1 MAPLAVIASGMVTAL
16 GFNAPATLA
25 ALRAGVSGV
34 GATPWPDIE
43 TGEPLNGARVRLPHW
58 WEGVGKLAD
67 LVAPA
72 IHECLQTEVQ
82 DSITDIPLLIGIA
95 GRNRPGRIEG
105 LDENLLDEIYARLDL
120 PRHKD
125 SQLFPFD
132 EAGCF
137 QALLAA
143 QNLLNHGNANYVV
156 VAGVDSFL
164 NSATLNGYMENR
176 RLMTAT
182 NSNGFFPSEAGT
194 AVLIGKYS
202 AQHADALCIYGLGLQ
217 QETATIGSTAPQHAK
232 GLTQAIRQAL
242 DNAGV
247 SLKDIA
253 YRITDLSGEHYK
265 FKEALFAAV
274 RVSSSETKTSL
285 DLWHPIEYLG
295 AIGAAVLPCLLA
307 QSMHAAQKSY
317 APGSLAICH
326 IGTDDG
332 IRAAMVVGLNK
343 RREGVTL

>member
-1 MAPLAVIASGMVTAL
+1 MAPLAVIACGMVTAL

-43 TGEPLNGARVRLPHW
+43 TGEPLRGARVRLPHW

-82 DSITDIPLLIGIA
+82 DSITDIPLLIGVA
-95 GRNRPGRIEG
+95 GRNRPGRVEG

-143 QNLLNHGNANYVV
+143 QNLLNHSNANYVV

-176 RLMTAT
+176 RLVTAT

-194 AVLIGKYS
+194 AALIGNYS
-202 AQHADALCIYGLGLQ
+202 ARHADALCIYGLGLQ
-217 QETATIGSTAPQHAK
+217 QEIATINSTEPLQAK
-232 GLTQAIRQAL
+232 GLTQAIKQAL
-242 DNAGV
+242 DGAGV

-253 YRITDLSGEHYK
+253 YRITDLTGEHYK
-265 FKEALFAAV
+265 FKEAAFAAARLNSV
-274 RVSSSETKTSL
+274 ERKTPL

-295 AIGAAVLPCLLA
+295 AIGAAVLPCLLG
-307 QSMHAAQKSY
+307 QTMHAAQKGY
-317 APGSLAICH
+317 ASGPLALCH

-332 IRAAMVVGLNK
+332 IRAAMVLGLHQQK
-343 RREGVTL
+343 GGKAL